1 MEGCQI
7 PSCIPEA
14 RIFSDDDLKR
24 FVSSKGLPTEAEI
37 DAFRYQAQALTNTF
51 IGDARSWSTHQ
62 LTTAREFLV
71 EVKSCKPGKLRCFN
85 QQQKGFPNHK
95 RTTTLKDSTRPI
107 KYIQ

>member
-51 IGDARSWSTHQ
+51 IGDARS
-62 LTTAREFLV
+62 
-71 EVKSCKPGKLRCFN
+71 
-85 QQQKGFPNHK
+85 
-95 RTTTLKDSTRPI
+95 
-107 KYIQ
+107 